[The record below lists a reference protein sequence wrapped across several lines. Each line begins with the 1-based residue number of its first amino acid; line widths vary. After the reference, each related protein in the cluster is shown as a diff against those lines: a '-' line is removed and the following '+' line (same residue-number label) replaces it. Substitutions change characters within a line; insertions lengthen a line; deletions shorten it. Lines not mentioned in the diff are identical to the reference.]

1 MPRIALGV
9 GYDGRPWQGWQTQP
23 GGLTVQ
29 DQLQAALAQF
39 VGEPVQTICAGR
51 TDSGVHATGQVVH
64 FDVDVQR
71 SDDAWV
77 RGVNSFL
84 PDSIAVQWARVVS
97 ESFHAR
103 FSATARAYTYII
115 LNTPTR
121 QPLWAHRAGWCFRP
135 LDLTRMQAAADLLIG
150 EHDFSSFRSSQ
161 CQAPSPVRV
170 MHDIKV
176 QRCGH
181 LVIVR
186 LTANAFLHHMVRNI
200 IGELV
205 LLGVGKT
212 DLSHFKSVFAGRDRT
227 QAAPTFAPGGL
238 YLTEVS
244 YPEEL
249 LERRVRASDLMD
261 MIDSFVPG
269 T

>member
-29 DQLQAALAQF
+29 DQLQAALGQF
-39 VGEPVQTICAGR
+39 VGTPVQTTCAGR

-64 FDVDVQR
+64 FDVEVQR

-77 RGVNSFL
+77 RGVNRFL
-84 PDSIAVQWARVVS
+84 PDSIAVQWARVVND
-97 ESFHAR
+97 SFHAR
-103 FSATARAYTYII
+103 FSAIARSYTYII

-121 QPLWAHRAGWCFRP
+121 QPLWAHRGGWCFRA
-135 LDLTRMQAAADLLIG
+135 LELKRMQAAADLLIG

-161 CQAPSPVRV
+161 CQAPNPVRV
-170 MHDIKV
+170 MHDIRIERIG
-176 QRCGH
+176 Q
-181 LVIVR
+181 LVVVR
-186 LTANAFLHHMVRNI
+186 LSANAFLHHMVRNI

-212 DLSHFKSVFAGRDRT
+212 DLSHFKSVFAARDRT
-227 QAAPTFAPGGL
+227 VAAPTFAPGGL

-244 YPEEL
+244 YPEAL
-249 LERRVRASDLMD
+249 LKQPVATSDLMD
-261 MIDSFVPG
+261 MIDSFVPR